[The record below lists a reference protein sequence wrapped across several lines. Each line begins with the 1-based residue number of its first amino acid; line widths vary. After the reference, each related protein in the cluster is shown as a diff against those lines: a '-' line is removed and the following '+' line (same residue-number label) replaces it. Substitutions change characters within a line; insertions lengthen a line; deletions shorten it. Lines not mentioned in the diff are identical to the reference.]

1 MKEFKNIN
9 LNNIDIDIKIRIITK
24 ISLVYD
30 KIIDILVDNLKKS
43 NRVVTR
49 KLGRLCC
56 SINNRNLKKRGEKN
70 VWLPV

>member
-1 MKEFKNIN
+1 MQEFEGIK

-24 ISLVYD
+24 VSLLYD
-30 KIIDILVDNLKKS
+30 KIIDILVNNLKKS

-56 SINNRNLKKRGEKN
+56 SINNRNLKKRGGKIC
-70 VWLPV
+70 